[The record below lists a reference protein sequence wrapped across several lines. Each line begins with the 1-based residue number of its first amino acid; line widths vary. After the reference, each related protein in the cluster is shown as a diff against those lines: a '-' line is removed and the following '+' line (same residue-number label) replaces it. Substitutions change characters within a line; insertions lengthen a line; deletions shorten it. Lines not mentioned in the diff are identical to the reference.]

1 MNLQQDNFF
10 NACDENL
17 VDYCDSWLE
26 QYTRSYGDM
35 NIRCSRNKGY
45 QLISKVSSV
54 RNDFGEKEYLFS
66 LNLIDRD
73 GDVIQN
79 APELT
84 VDVNRE
90 ETVKYMV
97 MFMIKHYL
105 DFNQTSYGKLPFTG
119 YLKQDK
125 ISYLSDS
132 TPSSTVLDIKDTIDS
147 VFSSSYLSYT
157 LQNVALNHQ
166 NFDLLNLST
175 LHEQAKLEDMTFVIY
190 GNPRFIRLLNPVVN
204 WVTRPGSTSNGVK
217 LDYGYG
223 IMTSGDVKVQVVST
237 KKVMAK
243 YDDIAKEFSGL
254 RIIPFPLSQEQ
265 FTFKHYKYTTHI
277 LTAQNSAYRAPDL
290 PGGSMTN
297 LMGVSRYTNAA
308 VQGIQSQLKISNA
321 EQYIQL

>member
-84 VDVNRE
+84 VDVDRE

-175 LHEQAKLEDMTFVIY
+175 LHEQAKLEDMTKSDSFR
-190 GNPRFIRLLNPVVN
+190 G
-204 WVTRPGSTSNGVK
+204 K
-217 LDYGYG
+217 
-223 IMTSGDVKVQVVST
+223 
-237 KKVMAK
+237 
-243 YDDIAKEFSGL
+243 SGL
-254 RIIPFPLSQEQ
+254 KLNVYQ
-265 FTFKHYKYTTHI
+265 K
-277 LTAQNSAYRAPDL
+277 
-290 PGGSMTN
+290 
-297 LMGVSRYTNAA
+297 V
-308 VQGIQSQLKISNA
+308 LK
-321 EQYIQL
+321 